1 MTSHDS
7 RVPTIEDVLK
17 DVTKFLTELLADR
30 EIEPAPL
37 IGPNTLLFD
46 ADGSGAATLALDSL
60 DALDLISTLENEYSV
75 EVPDEIDFD
84 TIRTVED
91 IARVVVSLVQ

>member
-1 MTSHDS
+1 MTTRDS
-7 RVPTIEDVLK
+7 RVPTIEDVLE
-17 DVTKFLTELLADR
+17 DVTKFLTELIADR
-30 EIEPAPL
+30 EIEPVPL

-60 DALDLISTLENEYSV
+60 DALDLISALESEHGV
-75 EVPDEIDFD
+75 EIPSEIVFA

-91 IARVVVSLVQ
+91 IARVVVSILQ